1 MTRLASEEHSEA
13 AALFESAAVSGDP
26 DVAAFA
32 RKGLSMLQEHQLR
45 ADNLRA
51 AKGTRVANTR

>member
-1 MTRLASEEHSEA
+1 MAEKRSEA
-13 AALFESAAVSGDP
+13 LTLFESASLSGDP

-32 RKGLSMLQEHQLR
+32 RKGVSMLQEHQLL

-51 AKGTRVANTR
+51 VMGTRVATTH